1 MSGMELI
8 PLVMGGGGIL
18 LAANQAMLSEYT
30 APSPNI
36 PWYDGWNSYIDIS
49 EEYTYKIDLMLDDK
63 MRGQIGNKLVIQ
75 GNRIVPNVGFHY
87 WRDNLNKVWV
97 GLAKNN
103 HARDGDNAIYYYTLF
118 FLNTRFYSKEK
129 SAVFFLNELFKSL
142 KDTVNVI
149 RYENTDNGMYKPITV
164 NTICKSPHSNQKDAL
179 NIIMES
185 YTDANNFNVK
195 TIICGKSGV
204 GKSYTAMLAK
214 RWIEK
219 KYKNT
224 NVQLFDNFDPSAAGM
239 DINKM
244 VLQKATEETPVIV
257 VINEIDNLYTE
268 VHEDYDVRGGDPRI
282 PHTKNR
288 LSFHNMLDHIAGTK
302 YVIAIYTTEKSQED
316 IEKMQN
322 TYSFIRKGRVDFF
335 IKMDENSS
343 ERVEQCSD
351 KDWEKTN

>member
-1 MSGMELI
+1 
-8 PLVMGGGGIL
+8 
-18 LAANQAMLSEYT
+18 
-30 APSPNI
+30 
-36 PWYDGWNSYIDIS
+36 
-49 EEYTYKIDLMLDDK
+49 
-63 MRGQIGNKLVIQ
+63 
-75 GNRIVPNVGFHY
+75 
-87 WRDNLNKVWV
+87 
-97 GLAKNN
+97 
-103 HARDGDNAIYYYTLF
+103 
-118 FLNTRFYSKEK
+118 
-129 SAVFFLNELFKSL
+129 
-142 KDTVNVI
+142 
-149 RYENTDNGMYKPITV
+149 MYKPITV
-164 NTICKSPHSNQKDAL
+164 NTICKSPHSNQKNAL

-185 YTDANNFNVK
+185 YTDANNFNVN

-214 RWIEK
+214 RWIEE

-239 DINKM
+239 EINKM

-268 VHEDYDVRGGDPRI
+268 VHKDYDNRGGDPRF

-302 YVIAIYTTEKSQED
+302 HVIAIYTTEKSPED

-343 ERVEQCSD
+343 TRVEQCGD
-351 KDWEKTN
+351 IDWEKTN